1 MNITKLFKACDSAGE
16 KLAWWLGITKPK
28 FLYEIEEAL
37 RMKKEEE
44 ERAKEDMAEELVV
57 DTDGQIKVIGNTIN
71 QSYVNDE
78 NELINNFYSRSNAD
92 ELIEL
97 KNNKK

>member
-1 MNITKLFKACDSAGE
+1 MNIAKLFKACDSAGE